1 MNPAEVPDDAAA
13 ADDDAESDADPL
25 DRLLERLNS
34 GDPSAAE
41 EVFRQYEPYLRML
54 VHRQIRPPLRAKF
67 DSMDVVQS
75 VFADILE
82 GVRGAGWHFNDRA
95 HLQAFLA
102 RLARNRFLDR
112 CRKHRKAL
120 AHEEPMAESPAL
132 EVMATGQPRP
142 SEVAQRDE
150 LWDQMVAL
158 CPPAHHNLLQ
168 LKSQGLPLAEIAA
181 RTGLHE
187 GSVRRILYELAS
199 RVAAARERTPAVA
212 ARPKAGVRG
221 PLQREPLPR
230 VQERD

>member
-1 MNPAEVPDDAAA
+1 MSAPVPDAG
-13 ADDDAESDADPL
+13 ADTL

-34 GDPSAAE
+34 GDPAAAE
-41 EVFRQYEPYLRML
+41 EVFRTYEPYLRML

-75 VFADILE
+75 VWADVLE
-82 GVRGAGWHFNDRA
+82 GVRDAGWHFNDRA

-120 AHEEPMAESPAL
+120 AREERLTESPAC
-132 EVMATGQPRP
+132 EVVASAQPRP

-150 LWDQMVAL
+150 LWDQMLAL
-158 CPPAHHNLLQ
+158 CPPAHHGLLR

-187 GSVRRILYELAS
+187 GSVRRILYDLAA
-199 RVAAARERTPAVA
+199 RVAFAREKSPSPVPLRLG
-212 ARPKAGVRG
+212 AGLSRSG
-221 PLQREPLPR
+221 RMTEDR
-230 VQERD
+230 